1 MGSAGVDAKNFQRIE
16 ALFNAALE
24 RSADEREAFVRASD
38 EEPAIRDAALRL
50 LARAFE
56 DDATLQ
62 AAALA
67 AAAVALPRAKRIG
80 PYEVLGELGT
90 GGMGTV
96 LLAERAFGD
105 SKQKVALKLIRGF
118 PTAHA
123 REQLARERSLLAG
136 LNHPNIAGLLDA
148 GETDDHV
155 PYLAMEYVEGIPLH
169 RYCTEHGLGQRARL
183 TLFVKLC
190 RAVQHAHQRLIVH
203 RDIKPA
209 NVLVRE
215 DGTPVLLDFG
225 IGKLLDASA
234 LEATSTRAFTPAYA
248 APEQLAGRTV
258 TTATDVYGLGCVLHE
273 LLSGRLLHEFAG
285 ARIPPPSAAATDS
298 TLSRGLRGE
307 LDTLVGKAMHDEP
320 ERRYASA
327 QALADDVENYL
338 AGRPL
343 RGAPD
348 NLAYRARKFAAR
360 HRFGVAASII
370 IAALAVAFVWSLNN
384 ERRRAVA
391 AEARA
396 EREAKST
403 RRSRDFLV
411 SLFEA
416 ASPENSLGRPTSAR
430 EVIDKGNAHL
440 EQELKDEPETAAR
453 LSLTI
458 AQVYSAFGDPKASI
472 AAGERAL
479 ALATGDAAETEL
491 LRAEILL
498 TLATGYDNTE
508 RFDDARRSAEDALAL
523 RQRHTPDDH
532 AAIAEA
538 MTEAAAT
545 GVRRGDHAVARAFF
559 DRAIAEQGKAA
570 RIEPL
575 QRAQLLRGVSELDD
589 AEGKL
594 ADSLK
599 HALESVAALADL
611 PPTSPVRIDFWRVL
625 ATAQVANADPGGAVA
640 TLQHA
645 LDVGHAALG
654 ENSYTVADIENDIAV
669 ALNGQGRYREAIPH
683 LEKSIEITEA
693 MRPGA
698 HVATA
703 FSVVNLG
710 SLYENLGDYA
720 KSEQLMREGIASIE
734 AEAPDTPELD
744 SFRCNLARTL
754 MKRGKFA
761 EARALFDRALHN
773 IAAREGAQSFGYA
786 FQTFRLSRLEY
797 AAGNLESAEADLRD
811 SERILDPLLPVRH
824 ALRVQFNVVH
834 AQLAKA
840 HGDLAT
846 AQAAMEKAE
855 AAQGAM
861 HGNDPLDMAII
872 RMRFAG
878 ILLARGD
885 LIAARRK
892 LDGALP
898 LIDSTL
904 LPQAVEVV
912 EAHAYR
918 DELARRE
925 SPAGR

>member
-1 MGSAGVDAKNFQRIE
+1 V
-16 ALFNAALE
+16 
-24 RSADEREAFVRASD
+24 
-38 EEPAIRDAALRL
+38 
-50 LARAFE
+50 
-56 DDATLQ
+56 
-62 AAALA
+62 
-67 AAAVALPRAKRIG
+67 
-80 PYEVLGELGT
+80 
-90 GGMGTV
+90 
-96 LLAERAFGD
+96 
-105 SKQKVALKLIRGF
+105 
-118 PTAHA
+118 A
-123 REQLARERSLLAG
+123 RE
-136 LNHPNIAGLLDA
+136 
-148 GETDDHV
+148 
-155 PYLAMEYVEGIPLH
+155 
-169 RYCTEHGLGQRARL
+169 
-183 TLFVKLC
+183 
-190 RAVQHAHQRLIVH
+190 
-203 RDIKPA
+203 
-209 NVLVRE
+209 
-215 DGTPVLLDFG
+215 
-225 IGKLLDASA
+225 
-234 LEATSTRAFTPAYA
+234 
-248 APEQLAGRTV
+248 
-258 TTATDVYGLGCVLHE
+258 
-273 LLSGRLLHEFAG
+273 
-285 ARIPPPSAAATDS
+285 
-298 TLSRGLRGE
+298 
-307 LDTLVGKAMHDEP
+307 
-320 ERRYASA
+320 
-327 QALADDVENYL
+327 
-338 AGRPL
+338 
-343 RGAPD
+343 
-348 NLAYRARKFAAR
+348 
-360 HRFGVAASII
+360 
-370 IAALAVAFVWSLNN
+370 
-384 ERRRAVA
+384 
-391 AEARA
+391 
-396 EREAKST
+396 
-403 RRSRDFLV
+403 
-411 SLFEA
+411 
-416 ASPENSLGRPTSAR
+416 
-430 EVIDKGNAHL
+430 
-440 EQELKDEPETAAR
+440 
-453 LSLTI
+453 
-458 AQVYSAFGDPKASI
+458 
-472 AAGERAL
+472 
-479 ALATGDAAETEL
+479 
-491 LRAEILL
+491 
-498 TLATGYDNTE
+498 
-508 RFDDARRSAEDALAL
+508 
-523 RQRHTPDDH
+523 
-532 AAIAEA
+532 
-538 MTEAAAT
+538 
-545 GVRRGDHAVARAFF
+545 FF

-878 ILLARGD
+878 VLLARGD

-918 DELARRE
+918 DELARGE
-925 SPAGR
+925 TTATH